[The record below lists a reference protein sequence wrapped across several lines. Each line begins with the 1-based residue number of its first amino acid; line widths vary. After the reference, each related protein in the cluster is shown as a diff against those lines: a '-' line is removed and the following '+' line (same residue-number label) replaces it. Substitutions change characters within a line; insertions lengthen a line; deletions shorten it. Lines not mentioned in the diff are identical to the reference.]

1 MPAIWNRKSG
11 GKAFISMFAFGNFIR
26 AIATVLNVVLTLY
39 MWLIVIRAVLS
50 WVNPDPFNMIVR
62 IINNVTEPVLY
73 QIRRRI
79 PVNFGGIDFSPLIVI
94 LAIYFLQ
101 IFLVESLFM
110 LALKFQ

>member
-1 MPAIWNRKSG
+1 
-11 GKAFISMFAFGNFIR
+11 MFAFGNFIR

-39 MWLIVIRAVLS
+39 MWLIIIRAVLS